1 QEEEET
7 EESEGEST
15 SKLENALTAREA
27 SLAEVDH
34 QLQEALD
41 APPYIAEDGHAHYA
55 TANETVFKPM
65 RLLDAPP
72 EALTVLHLENLDK
85 MVENKRYATQIAC
98 FVLGWSRAFF

>member
-1 QEEEET
+1 EE
-7 EESEGEST
+7 EGEST
-15 SKLENALTAREA
+15 SKVENALTAREA

-34 QLQEALD
+34 QLQEALR
-41 APPYIAEDGHAHYA
+41 APPFIEEPLGDGHAHYA
-55 TANETVFKPM
+55 PANETVFKPM

-98 FVLGWSRAFF
+98 FVLGWS